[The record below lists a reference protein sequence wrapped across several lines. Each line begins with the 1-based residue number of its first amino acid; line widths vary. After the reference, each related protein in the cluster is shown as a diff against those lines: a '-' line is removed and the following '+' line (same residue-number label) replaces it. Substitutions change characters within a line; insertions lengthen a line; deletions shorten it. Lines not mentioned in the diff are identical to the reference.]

1 MLNSA
6 FTAMRSFA
14 VSSIAAGT
22 LAIALLTTGTAANA
36 APLAG
41 SVIGNQAT
49 ATYVDE
55 NGVPQTTSSNL
66 VETVVAQVAG
76 VDIEATQSN
85 TAAPGETI
93 YFPHI
98 VTNTGNG
105 NDTYTL
111 TTTNNGGTFEFAN
124 IVIYADANQDGVPD
138 NFTPITLT
146 PNLVPGGTY
155 GIIVAV
161 TVPGTAVAG
170 QTDNVTVTSTS
181 TFNGAINDANTDTV
195 TVTNNAV
202 INVTKA
208 EDITT
213 GPAGFTPVTIT
224 LTYTNTGNTTATSV
238 TLTDALNANFVYV
251 AGSGLWSVSNP
262 APLTDAIGGDAAG
275 IDYSVTGNTVTAN
288 IASVAPGQSGF
299 VRFQVSV
306 APTAPAGPIPNLV
319 NVSYV
324 DGGGNTVVDTT
335 NTVIF
340 TVTPTVAV
348 DLSDTGSTTDND
360 GANNDV
366 ITQGPAPQGA
376 TLRYDNRLTNNGNG
390 TDVFNVT
397 FANVSFPAGTS
408 FQLLQADG
416 ITPLTDSNG
425 DGTPDTGPLAPGAS
439 TSVFLRVVL
448 PSGATGV
455 GPFDVTKT
463 ATSTVDPTVSNS
475 TTDRLTAIA
484 TSTVDLTNTSA
495 GAGAPGAGAGPEAAP
510 VTTVTVNPGATAS
523 FSLFAN
529 NTSSVP
535 DSYTLAASTDPT
547 FATITLPA
555 GWTVVFRNPANGVIT
570 STPTVAA
577 NGSFGFT
584 AQVLVPAGSPP
595 VAAPGQ
601 SVYFRLASAASGALD
616 IKHDAVIVSAVRDI
630 SITPNNVGQGFPGG
644 AVQYTH
650 TLTINSNVAE
660 TTAALTT
667 ADSTA
672 QWTSVIYYDANGNG
686 LIDASDP
693 VIDDIADIDALV
705 PGAGLAPGSSYPL
718 IVQVFVPA
726 GAAPGATNTTAV
738 NVAPVPGE
746 TNVSNNA
753 ANDVTTVVTGDVRLL
768 KTQALDAACDGTA
781 DTAFITTPLA
791 NAVPG
796 ACLVYRVLATNAGAT
811 AVSALVISDT
821 TPSQTTYENCA
832 GACAAQATTGT
843 VTTPADGAT
852 GQVVNTVGALAPGSS
867 TTLTFT
873 VRINP

>member
-6 FTAMRSFA
+6 YAAMQKLAARGLA
-14 VSSIAAGT
+14 VGALALT
-22 LAIALLTTGTAANA
+22 LAGLSAPAVA

-55 NGVPQTTSSNL
+55 NGTPQTTSSNL
-66 VETVVAQVAG
+66 VETIVAQVAG

-111 TTTNNGGTFEFAN
+111 ATTNNGGTFEFAN

-138 NFTPITLT
+138 NFTPITIT
-146 PNLVPGGTY
+146 PNLAPGGNY

-170 QTDNVTVTSTS
+170 QTDNVTVTTTS
-181 TFNGAINDANTDTV
+181 VFNGTVTDANTDTV

-224 LTYTNTGNTTATSV
+224 LTYTNTGNTTATNV
-238 TLTDALNANFVYV
+238 TLTDALNASFAYV
-251 AGSGLWSVSNP
+251 PGSGLWSVSNP

-275 IDYSVTGNTVTAN
+275 IDYSVTGNTVTAI

-306 APTAPAGPIPNLV
+306 IPAAPAGTIPNLV
-319 NVSYV
+319 NVSYL

-360 GANNDV
+360 GANNDIV
-366 ITQGPAPQGA
+366 TQGPVPQGS
-376 TLRYDNRLTNNGNG
+376 TLRYDNVVTNNGNG
-390 TDVFNVT
+390 IDVFNVT

-416 ITPLTDSNG
+416 VTPLTDSNG

-463 ATSTVDPTVSNS
+463 ATSTTDPNVFNT

-495 GAGAPGAGAGPEAAP
+495 GVGAPGAGLGPEAAP
-510 VTTVTVNPGATAS
+510 VTTVTVNPGETAS
-523 FSLFAN
+523 FALFAN
-529 NTSSVP
+529 NTSTVP

-547 FATITLPA
+547 FATLALPA
-555 GWTVVFRNPANGVIT
+555 GWTVVFRNASNGVIT
-570 STPTVAA
+570 STPTIAA
-577 NGSFGFT
+577 GGNFAFT
-584 AQVLVPAGSPP
+584 AQVLVPAGNAP

-616 IKHDAVIVSAVRDI
+616 IKNDAVVVNAVRDI
-630 SITPNNVGQGFPGG
+630 AITPNNTGQGFPGG

-660 TTAALTT
+660 TAAALTT
-667 ADSTA
+667 ANSTA

-686 LIDASDP
+686 LIDATDP

-705 PGAGLAPGSSYPL
+705 AGAGLAPGTSYPL

-726 GAAPGATNTTAV
+726 GAAPGASNTTAV
-738 NVAPVPGE
+738 NVAPVAGE
-746 TNVSNNA
+746 TNVGNNA

-796 ACLVYRVLATNAGAT
+796 ACLVYRVLATNAGST
-811 AVSALVISDT
+811 PVTALVISDT
-821 TPSQTTYENCA
+821 TPALTTYEDCA
-832 GACAAQATTGT
+832 GACVAVATTGT
-843 VTTPADGAT
+843 VTTPLDGGT
-852 GQVVNTVGALAPGSS
+852 GQVVNTVGPLAPAGT